1 MKLYHMP
8 PTRSDRARWALE
20 EIGAPYDA
28 ELVDLRAGAQNE
40 PAFRAIH
47 PLGVVPALEDEGS
60 VFRESTAIVMHLAD
74 RFPDAKLAPPV
85 GSPARG
91 RYYELCTF
99 APAELDHF
107 LVIVTQN
114 TMLLAEERRDAAAAE
129 AAKERLKPRLEWIA
143 REAGDS
149 FLMGE
154 FSAAD
159 IAVGHSVV
167 WSSWF
172 GMAQEIAALGAY
184 LGRLGERAAFQ
195 RVYQK

>member
-20 EIGAPYDA
+20 EVGAAYDA
-28 ELVDLRAGAQNE
+28 ELVDLRTGAQNE
-40 PAFRAIH
+40 DAYRAVH
-47 PLGVVPALEDEGS
+47 PLGVVPALEDAGD
-60 VFRESTAIVMHLAD
+60 VFRESTAIVMYLAD
-74 RFPDAKLAPPV
+74 RFPEAKLAPPV
-85 GSPARG
+85 GSAARG

-107 LVIVTQN
+107 LVTVTQH
-114 TMLLAEERRDAAAAE
+114 TMLLPEAKRDAAAAQG
-129 AAKERLKPRLEWIA
+129 AKERLAPRLEWIA
-143 REAGDS
+143 REAGDAY
-149 FLMGE
+149 LMGE

-172 GMAQEIAALGAY
+172 GMAQEIEALGAY

-195 RVYQK
+195 KIYQK